1 MRARPAAAGIQAS
14 NLSVRSIS
22 GVTSRETAFRRQ
34 RRIRASGR
42 NLGVSRR
49 PDRNLGV
56 EFERQP
62 NLGVNSSAPN
72 LGAKFELQIR
82 ASGGGRNGDPD
93 CRVSGCMYVFMYVCM
108 YVCMYVYVY
117 MYIHIRICI
126 YISVYIY
133 IKMCMYMYVSICI
146 YTHVYIDTWYPPLS
160 RNLQFVRDHL
170 DRDTANISEMCI

>member
-1 MRARPAAAGIQAS
+1 MPFSHGRQARGGR
-14 NLSVRSIS
+14 NS
-22 GVTSRETAFRRQ
+22 GVKFRRQ
-34 RRIRASGR
+34 KHFRRHLSGNRIQAPASTSSVGR

-93 CRVSGCMYVFMYVCM
+93 CRVSAC
-108 YVCMYVYVY
+108 
-117 MYIHIRICI
+117 
-126 YISVYIY
+126 YIY
-133 IKMCMYMYVSICI
+133 EPERQEVCLSGFLRTGDMPI
-146 YTHVYIDTWYPPLS
+146 YQNVQGKVVRQRHKS
-160 RNLQFVRDHL
+160 EQFHGERLADDL
-170 DRDTANISEMCI
+170 GAQA